1 MGVPRRQQTQL
12 LPTPPANQHWWTRV
26 SDQTAHW
33 AQNLFSNLLT
43 ARTARRLLQATVSS
57 AYIGSVLCEP
67 ALAQSGQGL
76 NWMGTFEHPRGSRSE
91 YSTPSGFSCRFE
103 QGERPSL
110 SIGAGV
116 AEPPVL
122 NGYGNQFYFAE
133 PRVEKPA
140 PVGGVFITIPL
151 GVDRGSDCIEL
162 MEVENIMLK
171 LQHAKTMMM
180 DGLITEE
187 QLKAVVDKAYS
198 FLNR

>member
-1 MGVPRRQQTQL
+1 VGVPRRQQTQL

-43 ARTARRLLQATVSS
+43 ARTARRLLQGAVSS

-122 NGYGNQFYFAE
+122 NGYGNQFYFSE
-133 PRVEKPA
+133 PRVEQPA
-140 PVGGVFITIPL
+140 PIGGVFVTVPL
-151 GVDRGSDCIEL
+151 GVDRGTDCKEL